1 MLTVDSKHSMLTRD
15 QGAAE
20 EEEEVAR
27 PRRGG
32 HCHYIVRQLVPVAGV
47 SIKLRITTS
56 CQRTFVKFH
65 SALSGFYNSESYE
78 TLCLMHV

>member
-1 MLTVDSKHSMLTRD
+1 MTVDSKHSMLTRD
-15 QGAAE
+15 QGAAEEE

-47 SIKLRITTS
+47 SIKLRITTGG
-56 CQRTFVKFH
+56 VNKP
-65 SALSGFYNSESYE
+65 L
-78 TLCLMHV
+78 

>member
-47 SIKLRITTS
+47 SIKLRITT
-56 CQRTFVKFH
+56 RAVNEP
-65 SALSGFYNSESYE
+65 L
-78 TLCLMHV
+78 

>member
-1 MLTVDSKHSMLTRD
+1 MTVDSKHSMLTRD

-20 EEEEVAR
+20 EEEEEVAS

-47 SIKLRITTS
+47 SIKLRITT
-56 CQRTFVKFH
+56 R
-65 SALSGFYNSESYE
+65 AGNEPL
-78 TLCLMHV
+78 

>member
-15 QGAAE
+15 QGAAEE

-47 SIKLRITTS
+47 SIKLRITT
-56 CQRTFVKFH
+56 RAVNEP
-65 SALSGFYNSESYE
+65 L
-78 TLCLMHV
+78 

>member
-15 QGAAE
+15 QGAA

-32 HCHYIVRQLVPVAGV
+32 HCHYIVRQLVPAAGV
-47 SIKLRITTS
+47 SIKLRITT
-56 CQRTFVKFH
+56 RAVNEP
-65 SALSGFYNSESYE
+65 L
-78 TLCLMHV
+78 